1 MLLVIPNFT
10 ASSSL
15 VPTGYKKIIQVFL
28 DTPHVYSKD
37 EQRCFFLTV
46 PLSRDSG

>member
-15 VPTGYKKIIQVFL
+15 VPTGHKKIIQVLL
-28 DTPHVYSKD
+28 DTPPVYS
-37 EQRCFFLTV
+37 
-46 PLSRDSG
+46 RDVAF